1 MNHWAADRVD
11 RMTERWERV
20 GATDAEIAQFADEW
34 VNDDE
39 WDIADKERVWALGD
53 RRLREELL
61 DARARDFVPTDAE
74 NDAVDRARD
83 LIVSQEEL
91 RSAAAEAA
99 TGTVAQVLEW
109 VGQDD
114 ARAKASIAHEER
126 CAEPRTG
133 LIKKLRARRASI
145 ERST

>member
-1 MNHWAADRVD
+1 MNHWADERVE
-11 RMTERWERV
+11 RMSERWMRV
-20 GATDAEIAQFADEW
+20 GATDAEISQFAEDW
-34 VNDDE
+34 VHDDE
-39 WDIADKERVWALGD
+39 WPIADKERVWALSD

-61 DARARDFVPTDAE
+61 DSRARDFVPTDDE
-74 NDAVDRARD
+74 NEAVERARD
-83 LIVSQEEL
+83 LIASQEEL

-99 TGTVAQVLEW
+99 TGTVAAVLEW

-114 ARAKASIAHEER
+114 ARAKASIEHETR

-145 ERST
+145 ERNT

>member
-1 MNHWAADRVD
+1 MNHWAADRVE
-11 RMTERWERV
+11 RMKERWMRI
-20 GATDAEIAQFADEW
+20 GASDKEIAEFADEW

-61 DARARDFVPTDAE
+61 DARARKFTPTDAE
-74 NDAVDRARD
+74 LERVENARD
-83 LIVSQEEL
+83 LIAGQEEL

-99 TGTVAQVLEW
+99 QGTVAQVLEW

-114 ARAKASIAHEER
+114 ARAKASLAHELN

-133 LIKKLRARRASI
+133 LIKKLRARRASL
-145 ERST
+145 ERTS